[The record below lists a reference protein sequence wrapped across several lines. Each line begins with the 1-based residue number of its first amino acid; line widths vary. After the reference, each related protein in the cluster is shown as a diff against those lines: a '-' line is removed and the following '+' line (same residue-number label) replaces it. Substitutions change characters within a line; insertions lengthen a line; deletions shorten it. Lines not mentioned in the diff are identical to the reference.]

1 MSASKDLDDG
11 STLRESEITEALISK
26 EKSTAVLIASNSSG
40 NDGKGSILVVILST
54 FVAVSGSFEFGSA
67 VGFSSPTQ
75 SAIRSD
81 LGLSLSEYSV
91 FGSILTIGSMIG
103 AIMCGSLADY
113 VGRKGAM
120 RIAAVFSIL
129 GWIAISFSEAA
140 WTLDIGRLSVGYG
153 IGVLSYVVPVYIA
166 EITPKHLRGGFTTVN
181 QLMIVFGASV
191 AFILGTILTWRVLT
205 VTGIVPCLILL
216 LGLFIV
222 PESPRWLAK
231 LGRQQEFE
239 VALRRLRG
247 KEADISEEAVEIE
260 EYIKTID
267 SLPQVTLIDLF
278 QRKYAHPLIVGA
290 GLIALQQFGGCNGIG
305 FYASET
311 FVSAGFSST
320 VGTIAM
326 ASIQISAT
334 GTCMGCL
341 LVAISFVLEA
351 HDSLT
356 KLSPILALSGI
367 LVFSA
372 SFSIGMGGI
381 PWVLMSEIF
390 PINVKGT
397 AGSLVNLVHWFGSW
411 AMTFAY
417 NFFMSWSR
425 AGTFFAFSAVS
436 AATVLFVAKLVP
448 ETKGRTLEEIQA
460 SMDHASSG
468 KSSMH

>member
-1 MSASKDLDDG
+1 MMVKDRFWWLFSVPLSQFLVLLNLVQLWG
-11 STLRESEITEALISK
+11 FHLQLNQQSGVTLVFLYLRFH
-26 EKSTAVLIASNSSG
+26 
-40 NDGKGSILVVILST
+40 
-54 FVAVSGSFEFGSA
+54 FV
-67 VGFSSPTQ
+67 Q
-75 SAIRSD
+75 
-81 LGLSLSEYSV
+81 YSV

-326 ASIQISAT
+326 ASIQVPITAVGALLMDNCGRRPLLLISAT